1 MTLATWNDGL
11 CEMIGETA
19 GVRIRSCNAKSN
31 RFATADKINNK
42 KSNNQAKVQ
51 GCGTGAPRDP
61 GERTGRRG
69 RRGRE
74 GREGRERS
82 ERGGA
87 GGEERRGREEGMG
100 GRGDEE

>member
-42 KSNNQAKVQ
+42 KIIIKRKCKAVVPALHVTQ
-51 GCGTGAPRDP
+51 G
-61 GERTGRRG
+61 RTGRRG